1 MSHFYFGWA
10 VGVKS
15 KQNPT
20 GTARPMVPP
29 LNLTIFESGYGEG
42 RCQYRQKGL
51 FDFTVID
58 YLWECEFWPCAEKFI
73 LMTDIHFVEAK
84 KDS

>member
-42 RCQYRQKGL
+42 RCQYCQFL
-51 FDFTVID
+51 
-58 YLWECEFWPCAEKFI
+58 
-73 LMTDIHFVEAK
+73 VEANLLRY
-84 KDS
+84 SEYRIYY